1 MAAPGSYRPS
11 AGDIPDAPGV
21 YRFRDGDGEVVYV
34 GKARSLRSRLNS
46 YFADPRSLH
55 PRTYA
60 MVNAACALDWVTVSN
75 EVEALQLEYSWIKQY
90 DPRFNVRYRD
100 DKSYPYLAVTMNER
114 FPRVQV
120 MRGTKKPGVRYF
132 GPYAH
137 AWAIRETVDQ
147 LLRVFPM
154 RSCSKGVFVRHERM
168 ERPCLLGDI
177 GRCAAPCV
185 ERVTEEEHRAIAEEL
200 CRFLS
205 GRPDSFIRSIEA
217 KMQAASAEQDYESA
231 ARLRDDLG
239 ALRRALAR
247 SAVVLPDG
255 VDADVVGV
263 VSDELQASVQ
273 VFHIRG
279 GRVTGQRGFIVERTV
294 DSDDSHLLEQLV
306 MQLYGDEDG
315 TDAMMSIPREVLTS
329 HPVADLEILT
339 PWLSAKRGS
348 KVSIAVPMRG
358 SKRELMDTVVRNAEQ
373 SLNLHKVRRA
383 SDLSSR
389 SQALEQLQEYLDL
402 PLAPLRIECIDISGH
417 HGTDLT
423 ASIVVF
429 EDGLAKKSEYRK
441 YAITDYKDDLAA
453 MYEAVTRRFGRF
465 SPESA
470 QDDEV
475 RTRYRPGLLVVDGGA
490 PQVQAAVAALT
501 ALGIDFIAVCGLA
514 KRLEEVWLPSESD
527 PIILPR
533 RSEGL
538 FLLQRVR
545 DEAHRFAVAYHRQRR
560 GARAIAS
567 VLDEVPGLG
576 PAKRKAVLK
585 HFGSVRKLKAASL
598 TEIQGVPG
606 VGPVLAQ
613 SIATT
618 LSESGPA
625 KDSAPPGARVGG
637 NKPGLTAMN
646 GGINVTTGEILG
658 EASGHVA
665 EQD

>member
-1 MAAPGSYRPS
+1 MVAPDLYRP
-11 AGDIPDAPGV
+11 ATGDIPDAPGV
-21 YRFRDGDGEVVYV
+21 YRFRDADDDVVYV

-60 MVNAACALDWVTVSN
+60 MVNAASSVDWVTVSN

-100 DKSYPYLAVTMNER
+100 DKSYPYLAVTMNEQY
-114 FPRVQV
+114 PRVQV
-120 MRGTKKPGVRYF
+120 MRGAKKKGVRYF

-147 LLRVFPM
+147 LLRVFPI

-185 ERVTEEEHRAIAEEL
+185 GRVSEQEHRALAEDL

-205 GRPDSFIRSIEA
+205 GRPDSFVRSIERR
-217 KMQAASAEQDYESA
+217 MQEAAAIQDYELA
-231 ARLRDDLG
+231 ARLRDDLA

-255 VDADVVGV
+255 VDADVLGV

-273 VFHIRG
+273 VFHVRG

-294 DSDDSHLLEQLV
+294 EADDSDLLEQLA
-306 MQLYGDEDG
+306 MQLYGEEGEDG
-315 TDAMMSIPREVLTS
+315 SAMAIPKELLVS
-329 HPVADLEILT
+329 HPVPEIRILT
-339 PWLSAKRGS
+339 TWLSGKRGS
-348 KVSIAVPMRG
+348 KVTIAVPVRG
-358 SKRELMDTVVRNAEQ
+358 AKRDLMETVVRNAEQ

-429 EDGLAKKSEYRK
+429 EDGLAKKSDYRK
-441 YAITDYKDDLAA
+441 YAITDHKDDLAA
-453 MYEAVTRRFGRF
+453 MYEAVTRRFGRL
-465 SPESA
+465 SPDGE
-470 QDDEV
+470 DDAEQ
-475 RTRYRPGLLVVDGGA
+475 TKSRYRPGLLVVDGGA

-514 KRLEEVWLPSESD
+514 KRLEEVWLPSETD
-527 PIILPR
+527 PVILPR

-560 GARAIAS
+560 GARAMAS
-567 VLDEVPGLG
+567 VLDEVPGMG
-576 PAKRKAVLK
+576 PTKRKAVLK
-585 HFGSVRKLKAASL
+585 HFGSVRRLKGASL
-598 TEIQGVPG
+598 AEIEEVPG
-606 VGPVLAQ
+606 VGPVLAK
-613 SIATT
+613 T
-618 LSESGPA
+618 LLETLGA
-625 KDSAPPGARVGG
+625 SASDGEGGAGQD
-637 NKPGLTAMN
+637 NNSGLTAMN
-646 GGINVTTGEILG
+646 GGINVTTGELLG
-658 EASGHVA
+658 EASEHGSA
-665 EQD
+665 AD

>member
-1 MAAPGSYRPS
+1 
-11 AGDIPDAPGV
+11 
-21 YRFRDGDGEVVYV
+21 
-34 GKARSLRSRLNS
+34 
-46 YFADPRSLH
+46 
-55 PRTYA
+55 

-100 DKSYPYLAVTMNER
+100 DKSYPYLAVTMNEQ
-114 FPRVQV
+114 FPRVLV
-120 MRGTKKPGVRYF
+120 LRGAKKPGVRYF

-168 ERPCLLGDI
+168 QRPCLLGDI
-177 GRCAAPCV
+177 GRCSAPCV
-185 ERVTEEEHRAIAEEL
+185 ERVTEQQHREIAEDL
-200 CRFLS
+200 CRFLN
-205 GRPDSFIRSIEA
+205 GRPDAFIKSIESR
-217 KMQAASAEQDYESA
+217 MQAASAEQDYELA
-231 ARLRDDLG
+231 ARLRDDLA

-294 DSDDSHLLEQLV
+294 DSDDAHLLEQLV

-315 TDAMMSIPREVLTS
+315 ADAMMSIPREVLTS
-329 HPVADLEILT
+329 HPVADLDILT
-339 PWLSAKRGS
+339 TWLSTKRGS
-348 KVSIAVPMRG
+348 KVTITVPARG
-358 SKRELMDTVVRNAEQ
+358 SKRELMETVVRNAEQ

-383 SDLSSR
+383 SDLTSR

-465 SPESA
+465 SPGST
-470 QDDEV
+470 DDEEK
-475 RTRYRPGLLVVDGGA
+475 RLRYRPGLLVVDGGA

-501 ALGIDFIAVCGLA
+501 ALEIDFIAVCGLA

-527 PIILPR
+527 PVILPR

-576 PAKRKAVLK
+576 PTKRKAVLK

-598 TEIQGVPG
+598 DEIQGVPG
-606 VGPVLAQ
+606 VGPILAQ
-613 SIATT
+613 SILTT
-618 LSESGPA
+618 LSGSGA
-625 KDSAPPGARVGG
+625 EDTGTSG
-637 NKPGLTAMN
+637 NITGLTAMN
-646 GGINVTTGEILG
+646 GGINVTTGELLG
-658 EASGHVA
+658 EASNHVA
-665 EQD
+665 AQD

>member
-1 MAAPGSYRPS
+1 MWVAEPSSYRPS

-21 YRFRDGDGEVVYV
+21 YRFRDDDGEVVYV

-60 MVNAACALDWVTVSN
+60 MVNAASALDWVTVTN

-90 DPRFNVRYRD
+90 DPQFNVRYRD

-114 FPRVQV
+114 YPRVQV
-120 MRGTKKPGVRYF
+120 MRGAKKRGVRYF
-132 GPYAH
+132 GPYTH

-147 LLRVFPM
+147 LLRVFSM

-168 ERPCLLGDI
+168 QRPCLLGDI
-177 GRCAAPCV
+177 GRCSAPCV
-185 ERVTEEEHRAIAEEL
+185 ERVTEEQHREIAEDL

-205 GRPDSFIRSIEA
+205 GRPDSFIRSIEER
-217 KMQAASAEQDYESA
+217 MQDAAGVQDYELA

-263 VSDELQASVQ
+263 VSDDLQASVQ
-273 VFHIRG
+273 VFHVRG

-294 DSDDSHLLEQLV
+294 DSDDSDLLEQLV
-306 MQLYGDEDG
+306 MQLYGDHEA
-315 TDAMMSIPREVLTS
+315 DATMSIPREVLTS
-329 HPVADLEILT
+329 HPVADQDILT
-339 PWLSAKRGS
+339 AWLAAKKGS
-348 KVSIAVPMRG
+348 KVSIAVPARG
-358 SKRELMDTVVRNAEQ
+358 AKRELMETVVRNAEQ
-373 SLNLHKVRRA
+373 SLNLYKVRRA

-441 YAITDYKDDLAA
+441 YAITDYQDDLAA

-465 SPESA
+465 SPSA
-470 QDDEV
+470 TEDEEA

-490 PQVQAAVAALT
+490 PQVQSAVAALA
-501 ALGIDFIAVCGLA
+501 ALNIDFIAVCGLA
-514 KRLEEVWLPSESD
+514 KRLEEVWLPTESD
-527 PIILPR
+527 PVILPR

-567 VLDEVPGLG
+567 VLDDVPGMG
-576 PAKRKAVLK
+576 PSKRKAVLK
-585 HFGSVRKLKAASL
+585 HFGSVRKLKAASFE
-598 TEIQGVPG
+598 EIQGVPG

-613 SIATT
+613 SILQT
-618 LSESGPA
+618 LSDSPKNGRPA
-625 KDSAPPGARVGG
+625 GDNR
-637 NKPGLTAMN
+637 NIPGLTAMN
-646 GGINVTTGEILG
+646 GGINVTTGELLG
-658 EASGHVA
+658 EASEHVV